1 MSWFDTPDSWWDKE
15 HETEISGWGRRTDEV
30 WDFNRNNVPEEYH
43 WPSRL
48 RASFTTRVQGEQYN
62 NAHLYFTIIAAVVY
76 DHVWGPDDSDQVV
89 LKLNDSGSK
98 NLRSGGLYELIHVD
112 LELPIEY
119 STFSASEYR
128 FSVRA
133 AAVATGY
140 NANSY
145 MTHAEIHNI
154 QFLSSAFWQKHV
166 NTYEE

>member
-15 HETEISGWGRRTDEV
+15 HETEISGWGRNTIEL
-30 WDFNRNNVPEEYH
+30 WDFNRNNVPEEHH
-43 WPSRL
+43 WPSKL
-48 RASFTTRVQGEQYN
+48 RASFTIRGQGEQN
-62 NAHLYFTIIAAVVY
+62 ESVHLYFTIVAAITY
-76 DHVWGPDDSDQVV
+76 HPTWGPHDSDQVV
-89 LKLNDSGSK
+89 VVLDNSGSHH
-98 NLRSGGLYELIHVD
+98 LRSGGLYELIHVD

-119 STFSASEYR
+119 STSPASEHR
-128 FSVRA
+128 FAVKA
-133 AAVATGY
+133 EAVANGY